1 MMSVISFFA
10 FFFLG
15 LIVVNLFDVVI
26 QVICLL
32 VMGIKLLFTKKKS

>member
-1 MMSVISFFA
+1 MSLLSFFA
-10 FFFLG
+10 VFLLG